1 MTEQEEWQYN
11 LLDDENKKKLNLVLD
26 ELKPYVGK
34 ELTILETI
42 SKENVNAFLT
52 DNDIPIYPDFKES
65 LNTPFAIMRYLSL
78 FDEQE
83 ELTKKLDEFLAVNK
97 TDDFDYFI
105 LKQFKNEVIFNVK
118 DKGEL
123 KVKYIYDRE
132 NDKFDFYEV
141 RSFIDMF
148 NFADDEYVLLY
159 ARLLFPTYYFDI
171 YDDIIIEILYK
182 RLENKKEKIVSY
194 ILSKYS

>member
-11 LLDDENKKKLNLVLD
+11 LLDDENKKKLNLVLN

-42 SKENVNAFLT
+42 SKENVSAFLT

-132 NDKFDFYEV
+132 NDKFDFYLIGNT
-141 RSFIDMF
+141 RGFKISFVDIKM
-148 NFADDEYVLLY
+148 LLTGKISTEN
-159 ARLLFPTYYFDI
+159 LPNINTNNKDNVSLTYNGMK
-171 YDDIIIEILYK
+171 IIIQK
-182 RLENKKEKIVSY
+182 Q
-194 ILSKYS
+194 

>member
-83 ELTKKLDEFLAVNK
+83 ELTKKLDKFLAVNK

-123 KVKYIYDRE
+123 KVKYIYDQE
-132 NDKFDFYEV
+132 NDKFDFYLIGNT
-141 RSFIDMF
+141 RGFKISFIDIKM
-148 NFADDEYVLLY
+148 LLTGKISTEN
-159 ARLLFPTYYFDI
+159 LPNVNTNNKDNVSLTYNGMK
-171 YDDIIIEILYK
+171 IIIQK
-182 RLENKKEKIVSY
+182 Q
-194 ILSKYS
+194 

>member
-11 LLDDENKKKLNLVLD
+11 LLDDENKKKLNLVLN

-42 SKENVNAFLT
+42 SEENVKAFLT
-52 DNDIPIYPDFKES
+52 DNDIPIYPNFKDS

-132 NDKFDFYEV
+132 NDKFDFYLIGNT
-141 RSFIDMF
+141 RGFKISFIDIKM
-148 NFADDEYVLLY
+148 LLTGKISTEN
-159 ARLLFPTYYFDI
+159 LPNVNINNKDNVSLTYNGMK
-171 YDDIIIEILYK
+171 IIIQK
-182 RLENKKEKIVSY
+182 Q
-194 ILSKYS
+194 

>member
-42 SKENVNAFLT
+42 SKENVNTFLT

-123 KVKYIYDRE
+123 KVKYIYDQE
-132 NDKFDFYEV
+132 NDKFDFYLIGNT
-141 RSFIDMF
+141 RGFKISFVDIKM
-148 NFADDEYVLLY
+148 LLTGKISTEN
-159 ARLLFPTYYFDI
+159 LPNVNTNNKDNVSLTYNGMK
-171 YDDIIIEILYK
+171 IIIQK
-182 RLENKKEKIVSY
+182 Q
-194 ILSKYS
+194 

>member
-42 SKENVNAFLT
+42 SEESVKTFLT

-132 NDKFDFYEV
+132 NDKFDFYLIGNT
-141 RSFIDMF
+141 RGFKISFVDIKM
-148 NFADDEYVLLY
+148 LLTGKISTEN
-159 ARLLFPTYYFDI
+159 LPNVNTNNKDNISLTYNGMK
-171 YDDIIIEILYK
+171 IIIQK
-182 RLENKKEKIVSY
+182 Q
-194 ILSKYS
+194 

>member
-42 SKENVNAFLT
+42 SEENVKTFLT

-123 KVKYIYDRE
+123 KVKYIYDQE
-132 NDKFDFYEV
+132 NDKFDFYLIGNT
-141 RSFIDMF
+141 RGFKISFVDIKM
-148 NFADDEYVLLY
+148 LLTGKISTEN
-159 ARLLFPTYYFDI
+159 LPNVNTNNKDNVSLTYNGMK
-171 YDDIIIEILYK
+171 IIIQK
-182 RLENKKEKIVSY
+182 Q
-194 ILSKYS
+194 

>member
-11 LLDDENKKKLNLVLD
+11 LLDDENKKKLNLVLN

-42 SKENVNAFLT
+42 SEENVKAFLT
-52 DNDIPIYPDFKES
+52 DNDIPIYPNFKDS

-132 NDKFDFYEV
+132 NDKFDFYLIGNT
-141 RSFIDMF
+141 RGFKISFVDIKM
-148 NFADDEYVLLY
+148 LLTGKISTEN
-159 ARLLFPTYYFDI
+159 LPNVNINNKDNVSLTYNGMK
-171 YDDIIIEILYK
+171 IIIQK
-182 RLENKKEKIVSY
+182 Q
-194 ILSKYS
+194 

>member
-105 LKQFKNEVIFNVK
+105 IKQFKNEVIFNVK

-132 NDKFDFYEV
+132 NDKFDFYLIGNT
-141 RSFIDMF
+141 RGFKIS
-148 NFADDEYVLLY
+148 FADIKMLLTSKISTKN
-159 ARLLFPTYYFDI
+159 LPNVNTNNKDNISLTYNGMK
-171 YDDIIIEILYK
+171 IIIQK
-182 RLENKKEKIVSY
+182 Q
-194 ILSKYS
+194 

>member
-11 LLDDENKKKLNLVLD
+11 LLDDENKKKLNLVLN

-42 SKENVNAFLT
+42 SEENVKAFLT
-52 DNDIPIYPDFKES
+52 DNDIPIYPNFKDS

-123 KVKYIYDRE
+123 KVKYIYDQE
-132 NDKFDFYEV
+132 NDKFDFYLIGNT
-141 RSFIDMF
+141 RGFKISFVDIKM
-148 NFADDEYVLLY
+148 LLTGKISTEN
-159 ARLLFPTYYFDI
+159 LPNVNINNKDNVSLTYNGMK
-171 YDDIIIEILYK
+171 IIIQK
-182 RLENKKEKIVSY
+182 Q
-194 ILSKYS
+194 

>member
-42 SKENVNAFLT
+42 SEENVKTFLT

-105 LKQFKNEVIFNVK
+105 LKQFKNEVVFNVK

-132 NDKFDFYEV
+132 NDKFDFYLIGNT
-141 RSFIDMF
+141 RGFKISFVDIKM
-148 NFADDEYVLLY
+148 LLTGKISTEN
-159 ARLLFPTYYFDI
+159 LPNVNTNNKDNVSLTYNGMK
-171 YDDIIIEILYK
+171 IIIQK
-182 RLENKKEKIVSY
+182 Q
-194 ILSKYS
+194 

>member
-42 SKENVNAFLT
+42 SEENVKTFLT

-83 ELTKKLDEFLAVNK
+83 ELTKKLDEFLTVNK

-123 KVKYIYDRE
+123 KVKYIYDQE
-132 NDKFDFYEV
+132 NDKFDFYLIGNT
-141 RSFIDMF
+141 RGFKISFVDIKM
-148 NFADDEYVLLY
+148 LLTGKISTEN
-159 ARLLFPTYYFDI
+159 LPNVNTNNKDNVSLTYNGMK
-171 YDDIIIEILYK
+171 IIIQK
-182 RLENKKEKIVSY
+182 Q
-194 ILSKYS
+194 

>member
-11 LLDDENKKKLNLVLD
+11 LLDDENKKKLNLVLN
-26 ELKPYVGK
+26 ELKQYVGK

-42 SKENVNAFLT
+42 SEENVKAFLT
-52 DNDIPIYPDFKES
+52 DNDIPIYPNVKDS

-123 KVKYIYDRE
+123 KVKYIYDQE
-132 NDKFDFYEV
+132 NDKFDFYLIGNT
-141 RSFIDMF
+141 RGFKISFIDIKM
-148 NFADDEYVLLY
+148 LLTGKISTEN
-159 ARLLFPTYYFDI
+159 LPNVNINNKDNVSLTYNGMK
-171 YDDIIIEILYK
+171 IIIQK
-182 RLENKKEKIVSY
+182 Q
-194 ILSKYS
+194 

>member
-83 ELTKKLDEFLAVNK
+83 KLTKKLDEFLAVNK

-123 KVKYIYDRE
+123 KVKYIYDQE
-132 NDKFDFYEV
+132 NDKFDFYLIGNTCGFKI
-141 RSFIDMF
+141 SFVDIKM
-148 NFADDEYVLLY
+148 LLTGKISTEN
-159 ARLLFPTYYFDI
+159 LPNVNTNNKDNVSLTYNGMK
-171 YDDIIIEILYK
+171 IIIQK
-182 RLENKKEKIVSY
+182 Q
-194 ILSKYS
+194 

>member
-42 SKENVNAFLT
+42 SKENVNVFLT

-123 KVKYIYDRE
+123 KVKYIYDQE
-132 NDKFDFYEV
+132 NDKFDFYLIGNT
-141 RSFIDMF
+141 RGFKISFVDIKM
-148 NFADDEYVLLY
+148 LLTGKISTEN
-159 ARLLFPTYYFDI
+159 LPNVNTNNKDNVSLTYNGMK
-171 YDDIIIEILYK
+171 IIIQK
-182 RLENKKEKIVSY
+182 Q
-194 ILSKYS
+194 

>member
-132 NDKFDFYEV
+132 NDKFDFYLIGNT
-141 RSFIDMF
+141 RGFKISFVDIKM
-148 NFADDEYVLLY
+148 LLTSKISTEN
-159 ARLLFPTYYFDI
+159 LPNVNTNNKDNVSLTYNGMK
-171 YDDIIIEILYK
+171 IIIQK
-182 RLENKKEKIVSY
+182 Q
-194 ILSKYS
+194 

>member
-42 SKENVNAFLT
+42 SEENAKAFLT
-52 DNDIPIYPDFKES
+52 DNDIPIYPNFKDS

-123 KVKYIYDRE
+123 KVKYIYDQE
-132 NDKFDFYEV
+132 NDKFDFYLIGNT
-141 RSFIDMF
+141 RGFKISFIDIKM
-148 NFADDEYVLLY
+148 LLTGKISTEN
-159 ARLLFPTYYFDI
+159 LPNVNTNNKDNVSLTYNGMK
-171 YDDIIIEILYK
+171 IIIQK
-182 RLENKKEKIVSY
+182 Q
-194 ILSKYS
+194 

>member
-11 LLDDENKKKLNLVLD
+11 LLDDENKKKLNLVLN

-42 SKENVNAFLT
+42 SEENVKAFLT
-52 DNDIPIYPDFKES
+52 DNDIPIYPNFKDS

-83 ELTKKLDEFLAVNK
+83 ELTKKLDEFLTVNK

-123 KVKYIYDRE
+123 KVKYIYDQE
-132 NDKFDFYEV
+132 NDKFDFYLIGNT
-141 RSFIDMF
+141 RGFKISFVDIKM
-148 NFADDEYVLLY
+148 LLTGKISTEN
-159 ARLLFPTYYFDI
+159 LPNVNINNKDNVSLTYNGMK
-171 YDDIIIEILYK
+171 IIIQK
-182 RLENKKEKIVSY
+182 Q
-194 ILSKYS
+194 

>member
-83 ELTKKLDEFLAVNK
+83 ELTKKLDKFLAVNK

-123 KVKYIYDRE
+123 KVKYIYDQE
-132 NDKFDFYEV
+132 NDKFDFYLIGNT
-141 RSFIDMF
+141 RGFKISFVDIKM
-148 NFADDEYVLLY
+148 LLTGKISTEN
-159 ARLLFPTYYFDI
+159 LPNVNTNNKDNVSLTYNGMK
-171 YDDIIIEILYK
+171 IIIQK
-182 RLENKKEKIVSY
+182 Q
-194 ILSKYS
+194 

>member
-42 SKENVNAFLT
+42 SEENVKTFLT

-123 KVKYIYDRE
+123 KVKYIYDQE
-132 NDKFDFYEV
+132 NDKFDFYLIGNT
-141 RSFIDMF
+141 RGFKISFVDIKMLLTGKISTESLPNF
-148 NFADDEYVLLY
+148 N
-159 ARLLFPTYYFDI
+159 TNN
-171 YDDIIIEILYK
+171 K
-182 RLENKKEKIVSY
+182 ENFS
-194 ILSKYS
+194 LT

>member
-42 SKENVNAFLT
+42 SEENVKTFLT

-132 NDKFDFYEV
+132 NDKFDFYLIGNT
-141 RSFIDMF
+141 RGFKISFVDIKM
-148 NFADDEYVLLY
+148 LLTGKISTEN
-159 ARLLFPTYYFDI
+159 LPNVNTNNKDNVSLTYNGMK
-171 YDDIIIEILYK
+171 IIIQK
-182 RLENKKEKIVSY
+182 Q
-194 ILSKYS
+194 

>member
-123 KVKYIYDRE
+123 KVKYIYDQE
-132 NDKFDFYEV
+132 NDKFDFYLIGNT
-141 RSFIDMF
+141 RGFKISFIDIKM
-148 NFADDEYVLLY
+148 LLTGKISTEN
-159 ARLLFPTYYFDI
+159 LPNVNINNKDNVSLTYNGMK
-171 YDDIIIEILYK
+171 IIIQK
-182 RLENKKEKIVSY
+182 Q
-194 ILSKYS
+194 

>member
-132 NDKFDFYEV
+132 NDKFDFYLIGNT
-141 RSFIDMF
+141 RGFKISFVDIKM
-148 NFADDEYVLLY
+148 LLTGKISTEN
-159 ARLLFPTYYFDI
+159 LPNVNINNKDNVSLTYNGMK
-171 YDDIIIEILYK
+171 IIIQK
-182 RLENKKEKIVSY
+182 Q
-194 ILSKYS
+194 

>member
-26 ELKPYVGK
+26 ALKPYVGK

-42 SKENVNAFLT
+42 SEENVKAFLT
-52 DNDIPIYPDFKES
+52 DNDIPIYPNFKDS

-97 TDDFDYFI
+97 RDDFDYFI

-132 NDKFDFYEV
+132 NDKFDFYLIGNT
-141 RSFIDMF
+141 RGFKISFVDIKM
-148 NFADDEYVLLY
+148 LLTGKISTEN
-159 ARLLFPTYYFDI
+159 LPNVNTNNKDNGSLTYNGMK
-171 YDDIIIEILYK
+171 IIIQK
-182 RLENKKEKIVSY
+182 Q
-194 ILSKYS
+194 

>member
-42 SKENVNAFLT
+42 SEENVKTFLT

-123 KVKYIYDRE
+123 KVKYIYDQE
-132 NDKFDFYEV
+132 NDKFDFYLIGNT
-141 RSFIDMF
+141 RGFKISFIDIKM
-148 NFADDEYVLLY
+148 LLTGKISTEN
-159 ARLLFPTYYFDI
+159 LPNVNTNNKDNVSLTYNGMK
-171 YDDIIIEILYK
+171 IIIQK
-182 RLENKKEKIVSY
+182 Q
-194 ILSKYS
+194 

>member
-11 LLDDENKKKLNLVLD
+11 LLDDENKKKLNLVLN
-26 ELKPYVGK
+26 ELKPYIGK

-42 SKENVNAFLT
+42 SEENVKTFLT

-132 NDKFDFYEV
+132 YDKFDFYLIGNT
-141 RSFIDMF
+141 RGFKISFVDIKM
-148 NFADDEYVLLY
+148 LLTGKIY
-159 ARLLFPTYYFDI
+159 TENLPNVNTNNKDNVSLTYNGMK
-171 YDDIIIEILYK
+171 IIIQK
-182 RLENKKEKIVSY
+182 Q
-194 ILSKYS
+194 

>member
-42 SKENVNAFLT
+42 SEENVNTFLT
-52 DNDIPIYPDFKES
+52 DNNIPIYPDFKES

-78 FDEQE
+78 YDEQE
-83 ELTKKLDEFLAVNK
+83 ELTKKLNEFLMVNK
-97 TDDFDYFI
+97 TDDFEYFI
-105 LKQFKNEVIFNVK
+105 LKQFKNEVVFNVK

-123 KVKYIYDRE
+123 KVKYIYDQE
-132 NDKFDFYEV
+132 NDKFNFYLIGNT
-141 RSFIDMF
+141 RGFKIS
-148 NFADDEYVLLY
+148 FADIKTLLTSKISTEN
-159 ARLLFPTYYFDI
+159 LPNINTNNKDNISLTYNGMK
-171 YDDIIIEILYK
+171 IIIQK
-182 RLENKKEKIVSY
+182 Q
-194 ILSKYS
+194 

>member
-42 SKENVNAFLT
+42 SEENVKAFLT
-52 DNDIPIYPDFKES
+52 DNDIPIYPNFKDS

-83 ELTKKLDEFLAVNK
+83 ELTKKLDEFLVVNK

-123 KVKYIYDRE
+123 KVKYIYDQE
-132 NDKFDFYEV
+132 NDKFDFYLIGNT
-141 RSFIDMF
+141 RGFKISFIDIKM
-148 NFADDEYVLLY
+148 LLTGKISTEN
-159 ARLLFPTYYFDI
+159 LPNVNINDKDNVSLTYNGMK
-171 YDDIIIEILYK
+171 IIIQK
-182 RLENKKEKIVSY
+182 Q
-194 ILSKYS
+194 

>member
-42 SKENVNAFLT
+42 SEENVKAFLT

-123 KVKYIYDRE
+123 KVKYIYDQE
-132 NDKFDFYEV
+132 NDKFDFYLIGNT
-141 RSFIDMF
+141 RGFKISFIDIKM
-148 NFADDEYVLLY
+148 LLTGKISTEN
-159 ARLLFPTYYFDI
+159 LPNVNINNKDNVSLTYNGMK
-171 YDDIIIEILYK
+171 IIIQK
-182 RLENKKEKIVSY
+182 Q
-194 ILSKYS
+194 

>member
-132 NDKFDFYEV
+132 NDKFDFYLIGNT
-141 RSFIDMF
+141 RGFKISFIDIKM
-148 NFADDEYVLLY
+148 LLTGKISTEN
-159 ARLLFPTYYFDI
+159 LPNVNINNKDNVSLTYNGMK
-171 YDDIIIEILYK
+171 IIIQK
-182 RLENKKEKIVSY
+182 Q
-194 ILSKYS
+194 

>member
-42 SKENVNAFLT
+42 SEENVKTFLT
-52 DNDIPIYPDFKES
+52 NNDIPIYPDFKES

-105 LKQFKNEVIFNVK
+105 LKQFKNEIIFNVK

-123 KVKYIYDRE
+123 KVKYIYDQE
-132 NDKFDFYEV
+132 NDKFDFYLIGNT
-141 RSFIDMF
+141 RGFKISFVDIKM
-148 NFADDEYVLLY
+148 LLTGKISTEN
-159 ARLLFPTYYFDI
+159 LPNVNTNNKDNVSLTYNGMK
-171 YDDIIIEILYK
+171 IIIQK
-182 RLENKKEKIVSY
+182 Q
-194 ILSKYS
+194 

>member
-42 SKENVNAFLT
+42 SEENVKAFLT
-52 DNDIPIYPDFKES
+52 DNDIPIYPNFKES

-132 NDKFDFYEV
+132 NDKFDFYLIGNT
-141 RSFIDMF
+141 RGFKISFVDIKM
-148 NFADDEYVLLY
+148 LLTGKISTEN
-159 ARLLFPTYYFDI
+159 LPNVNTNNKDNVSLTYNGMK
-171 YDDIIIEILYK
+171 IIIQK
-182 RLENKKEKIVSY
+182 Q
-194 ILSKYS
+194 

>member
-83 ELTKKLDEFLAVNK
+83 ELTKKLDKFLAVNK

-123 KVKYIYDRE
+123 KVKYIYDQE
-132 NDKFDFYEV
+132 NDKFDFYLIGNT
-141 RSFIDMF
+141 RGFKISFVDIKM
-148 NFADDEYVLLY
+148 LLTGKIFTEN
-159 ARLLFPTYYFDI
+159 LPNVNTNHKDNVSLTYNGMK
-171 YDDIIIEILYK
+171 IIIQK
-182 RLENKKEKIVSY
+182 Q
-194 ILSKYS
+194 

>member
-42 SKENVNAFLT
+42 SEENVKTFLT
-52 DNDIPIYPDFKES
+52 DNDIPIYPNFKDS

-83 ELTKKLDEFLAVNK
+83 ELTKKLDEFLSVNK

-123 KVKYIYDRE
+123 KVKYIYDQE
-132 NDKFDFYEV
+132 NDKFNFYLIGNTSGFKI
-141 RSFIDMF
+141 SFVDIKM
-148 NFADDEYVLLY
+148 LLTGKISTEN
-159 ARLLFPTYYFDI
+159 LPNVNTNNKDNVSLTYNGMK
-171 YDDIIIEILYK
+171 IIIQK
-182 RLENKKEKIVSY
+182 Q
-194 ILSKYS
+194 

>member
-42 SKENVNAFLT
+42 SEENVKAFLT

-132 NDKFDFYEV
+132 NDKFDFYLIGNT
-141 RSFIDMF
+141 RGFKISFIDIKM
-148 NFADDEYVLLY
+148 LLTGKISTEN
-159 ARLLFPTYYFDI
+159 LPNVNINNKDNVSLTYNGMK
-171 YDDIIIEILYK
+171 IIIQK
-182 RLENKKEKIVSY
+182 Q
-194 ILSKYS
+194 